1 VNPCSQLLPLVEC
14 GAHRV
19 PVLHGALVPSFPFL
33 AEGAGTRNGA
43 STRAG
48 TIRVAMGRR
57 ALAFEDKPNNSRE
70 QVQ

>member
-1 VNPCSQLLPLVEC
+1 MFATSTTS
-14 GAHRV
+14 RV
-19 PVLHGALVPSFPFL
+19 RSPPRASLSRGLSALL

-57 ALAFEDKPNNSRE
+57 ALAFEDKPNNSCE